1 MAGVRAWA
9 FDRLSVDQWFEA
21 HAWQFDAKRELCL
34 LPCFQGTLTL
44 YAYGPMPWLLNKVV
58 PWFVAQRVR
67 PGPHRLS
74 PSVAVE
80 SPQLA
85 GSRCFNQSFHLAVK
99 CVKIGDV
106 STVFGVSPIL
116 QGEGGDVLRRWT
128 VARSRWDTRA
138 RLVSP
143 AQLAVY
149 VLEMAAEVREHAV
162 ADSAMS
168 TVWKHNGCRALL
180 ILLTGFASI
189 DEVVNSK
196 YAAESFSQIKL
207 QGGEDSSWRA
217 PYNTLTRMLLLAR
230 CGRASAVP
238 APTYTH
244 DETPSEVLVM
254 LAQHGNGEL
263 AHLVLKFAQGN
274 RLTLIEF
281 FVMNM

>member
-1 MAGVRAWA
+1 M
-9 FDRLSVDQWFEA
+9 LSVYA
-21 HAWQFDAKRELCL
+21 PALTACL
-34 LPCFQGTLTL
+34 PRSQPKARSSLEVG
-44 YAYGPMPWLLNKVV
+44 VSI
-58 PWFVAQRVR
+58 R
-67 PGPHRLS
+67 
-74 PSVAVE
+74 
-80 SPQLA
+80 
-85 GSRCFNQSFHLAVK
+85 
-99 CVKIGDV
+99 V
-106 STVFGVSPIL
+106 STSRSNASSKI
-116 QGEGGDVLRRWT
+116 GEGGDVIGDTPKADVLRRWT

-149 VLEMAAEVREHAV
+149 VLEMAAEVREHAA

-168 TVWKHNGCRALL
+168 TWKNNGRRALL